1 MTSAVIRI
9 LRTLFVAM
17 SFSQF
22 QFRISIRLKPSSRL
36 MLNNLVN
43 FKGSRRWQ
51 TRETASATF
60 LEKVILYLKFQY
72 EGVIL

>member
-9 LRTLFVAM
+9 LRILFVAM

-51 TRETASATF
+51 TRETASATL
-60 LEKVILYLKFQY
+60 LEKVIFK
-72 EGVIL
+72 VSI